1 MILPR
6 RRRIFRELPVVLPED
21 HELKPFDAT
30 DEPQR
35 IVRLAVDYCRHRIVE
50 VFHILSFHQC
60 DGLDVL
66 GVEDSDFHTLRPAP
80 DEL

>member
-6 RRRIFRELPVVLPED
+6 RQRIFRVLRLVLPED

-35 IVRLAVDYCRHRIVE
+35 IVRLAVDHCRHRIGE
-50 VFHILSFHQC
+50 VFQLLFFHQA

-66 GVEDSDFHTLRPAP
+66 IEAVGPRCR
-80 DEL
+80 